1 MTMELKLRKLY
12 LNYHRAVVWL
22 LEQMLW
28 SGRISNN
35 TVTDRDIDL
44 LVIEKV
50 LSESSQPKRV
60 TCTSSPSDKEPEN
73 TTEPNPHKTP
83 DVDQPTTPEG
93 VMGVVS
99 VIGKHE
105 DLPLA

>member
-1 MTMELKLRKLY
+1 
-12 LNYHRAVVWL
+12 
-22 LEQMLW
+22 MLW

-73 TTEPNPHKTP
+73 ITELNLYKIS
-83 DVDQPTTPEG
+83 DVDQSTIFEG

>member
-1 MTMELKLRKLY
+1 M
-12 LNYHRAVVWL
+12 
-22 LEQMLW
+22 
-28 SGRISNN
+28 I
-35 TVTDRDIDL
+35 L

-50 LSESSQPKRV
+50 LSESAQPKRV

-73 TTEPNPHKTP
+73 ITELNLYKIS
-83 DVDQPTTPEG
+83 DADQSTIFEG

-105 DLPLA
+105 VFTFGSD